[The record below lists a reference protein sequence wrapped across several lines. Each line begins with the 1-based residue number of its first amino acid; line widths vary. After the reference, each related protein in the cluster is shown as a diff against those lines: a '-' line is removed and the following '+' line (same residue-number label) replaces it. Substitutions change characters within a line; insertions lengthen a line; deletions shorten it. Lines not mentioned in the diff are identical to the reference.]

1 MHRIVKLI
9 TYRIVLGVLIG
20 GGIVT
25 PLKADE
31 RRFERTEPHMGTEFT
46 ISLYAPGDQQAEA
59 ALTAAFARIAALD
72 QSLSHYRRDSE
83 LSQLVAAA
91 PHSTGIPVSDDL
103 WTVLSRSQELS
114 RLTQGAFDVTV
125 GPLSRMWRH
134 ARRQKQF
141 PTKSRFE
148 AARRLTGFSRM
159 KLDEQHQAV
168 RLERRGMRLD
178 LGAIAKGYALDEA
191 LAVLRQQG
199 ISIALINGGGDLL
212 VADPP
217 PGKTGW
223 RVGLSAL
230 SQGHPQEVIV
240 IANQA
245 IASSGDL
252 NQFVVLDGVRYSH
265 LIDPRTGM
273 PLTMRSMVTVTAP
286 TGMDADAMASIV
298 SVLGPQQGLAFLEE
312 QPQCEGRFASLTEST
327 TASDQDQGQQG
338 RLKILQ
344 TSAFPQAEMP

>member
-1 MHRIVKLI
+1 MA
-9 TYRIVLGVLIG
+9 G
-20 GGIVT
+20 
-25 PLKADE
+25 E

-46 ISLYAPGDQQAEA
+46 ISLYARGVRQAEV
-59 ALTAAFARIAALD
+59 ALNAAFARIAALD

-83 LSQLVAAA
+83 LSQLVADA

-141 PTKSRFE
+141 PAKARFD

-159 KLDEQHQAV
+159 QLDEQHQTV

-191 LAVLRQQG
+191 LAVLRQHG

-217 PGKTGW
+217 PGKPGW
-223 RVGLSAL
+223 RIGLSVL
-230 SQGHPQEVIV
+230 SREQAQEGHPQEVMV

-265 LIDPRTGM
+265 LIDPRTGL
-273 PLTMRSMVTVTAP
+273 PLTTRSMVSVTAP
-286 TGMDADAMASIV
+286 TGMDADAMAAIV
-298 SVLGPQQGLAFLEE
+298 SVLGPQLGLAFLEK
-312 QPQCEGRFASLTEST
+312 QANCEGRFACFSEPTA
-327 TASDQDQGQQG
+327 ASDQAQDQPGSVT
-338 RLKILQ
+338 ILQ
-344 TSAFPQAEMP
+344 TSGFPTAEMP